1 MQCAQ
6 PPSVKSIVEVIRN
19 LGQAC
24 RKKTGN
30 LLARILY
37 RAPACHKLCEE
48 LVREKSGIE
57 VGGPSHIFSRTGQLP
72 LYDYVGSL
80 DNCNFSEDS
89 LWGKNSPHDG
99 TYKFSIQKP
108 AGRQKIL
115 EAVNLQGIPSA
126 TYDFLLSSH
135 TIEHIANPI
144 KALIEWKRLIKPLGT
159 LILVIPHKDGTFDR
173 HRAVT
178 PFAHILQDYEM
189 NTGEDDLTHLDEIM
203 QYHDFS
209 RDKGA
214 LNKAHFYQRA
224 LRNKENRGLHHH
236 VFDTQLAV
244 QLLDSAGYEI
254 TAIEPKKPFHIFVVA
269 RVSPLHRKTDNSK
282 LLNTLSTGLLCSPF
296 PTDNRLGR
304 AQLEERQHT

>member
-1 MQCAQ
+1 MQFDQ
-6 PPSVKSIVEVIRN
+6 PLSVRNPFEVIRS
-19 LGQAC
+19 LVKAC
-24 RKKTGN
+24 RKKAGN
-30 LLARILY
+30 MLARILY
-37 RAPACHKLCEE
+37 RKPACHKLCEE
-48 LVREKSGIE
+48 LISGKKGIE
-57 VGGPSHIFSRTGQLP
+57 VGGPSLIFSGNGQFP
-72 LYDYVGSL
+72 LYDCVGSI

-89 LWGKNSPHDG
+89 LWGRNSPHDG
-99 TYKFSIQKP
+99 TYKFSTQKP

-115 EAVNLQGIPSA
+115 EAVDLQEIPSA

-224 LRNKENRGLHHH
+224 LRNMENRGLHHH
-236 VFDTQLAV
+236 VFDTLLAAR
-244 QLLDSAGYEI
+244 LIDYAGLKVMH
-254 TAIEPKKPFHIFVVA
+254 IEPMRPMHIVILAQRPPSGQNV
-269 RVSPLHRKTDNSK
+269 DNSS
-282 LLNTLSTGLLCSPF
+282 LLLQLQSNLRSSPF
-296 PTDNRLGR
+296 SSDRTSRLV
-304 AQLEERQHT
+304 